1 MRLFEWLLSEVM
13 LFCLVVGWTQKNKNK
28 KIQSGESCKWFMRE
42 FGDDE

>member
-1 MRLFEWLLSEVM
+1 M
-13 LFCLVVGWTQKNKNK
+13 LFCLVVGWTQKKK